1 MEADAERLPEKVAD
15 LPQPIV
21 MSIVEMLH
29 FMRAKTRGKVEFTFS
44 EGALVLM
51 SREQQKY
58 P

>member
-1 MEADAERLPEKVAD
+1 LDAEAEKLPERIAD
-15 LPQPIV
+15 LPVPIV
-21 MSIVEMLH
+21 MSVVEMLR
-29 FMRAKTRGKVEFTFS
+29 FMRAKTRGRLEFTFS